1 MAPGSGTLF
10 RVKGSRNWH
19 YQFFYGGERYCGSTG
34 EVSKEEARDFL
45 EQKKAEVRINGKPV
59 RAELTVG
66 DLLRSKLAH
75 DRHNELRDISSS
87 EGRLENHLL
96 PFFEGV
102 EVAGLTTS
110 NLRVLIDEYISLR
123 RKELVAAHEEKLAAG
138 NKLRAKRGLRP
149 KVEKPYSPNGS
160 LNRELSFLRSA
171 WLLEEDDRLPRFPKH
186 VLLTEDNTRE
196 GFLTQQQYE
205 KLSLEC
211 QKIGTWLAAA
221 LELGWAYGW
230 RRGEIFKLKVGQVNF
245 LDGERGSIRLYRT
258 KGKRGK
264 KGLQGRLVVMT
275 KRVRELLASCC
286 AGKSDDDFVLTR
298 PGSKDR
304 IVETRDEWERAWR
317 AAEIAIPTSYG
328 LAEPLLHDLRRSAV
342 NGAIGRGVSASTIM
356 KIGGWD
362 TPATMERYHIVNKKE
377 LEDAAERLDAE
388 QAKPR
393 QGTVTETVTAKPVD
407 VAPLKIEVVEVVEKQ
422 GEEKKDDWWAHQDL
436 NLGPT
441 DYESAA
447 LTN

>member
-1 MAPGSGTLF
+1 MARGSGTLF

-34 EVSKEEARDFL
+34 KASKDEARDFL

-59 RAELTVG
+59 RAKLTVG

-75 DRHNELRDISSS
+75 DRHNELRDIHSS

-110 NLRVLIDEYISLR
+110 NLRALIDEYISLR
-123 RKELVAAHEEKLAAG
+123 REELVAAHEEKLEAG
-138 NKLRAKRGLRP
+138 NKLRAKRGLGP

-171 WLLEEDDRLPRFPKH
+171 WLLEEEDRLPRFPKH

-211 QKIGTWLAAA
+211 RKIGTWLAAA

-230 RRGEIFKLKVGQVNF
+230 GPG
-245 LDGERGSIRLYRT
+245 GSFNLEGG
-258 KGKRGK
+258 KG
-264 KGLQGRLVVMT
+264 
-275 KRVRELLASCC
+275 
-286 AGKSDDDFVLTR
+286 
-298 PGSKDR
+298 
-304 IVETRDEWERAWR
+304 
-317 AAEIAIPTSYG
+317 
-328 LAEPLLHDLRRSAV
+328 
-342 NGAIGRGVSASTIM
+342 N
-356 KIGGWD
+356 
-362 TPATMERYHIVNKKE
+362 
-377 LEDAAERLDAE
+377 
-388 QAKPR
+388 
-393 QGTVTETVTAKPVD
+393 
-407 VAPLKIEVVEVVEKQ
+407 
-422 GEEKKDDWWAHQDL
+422 
-436 NLGPT
+436 
-441 DYESAA
+441 
-447 LTN
+447 